1 MIYAIAII
9 LVLILIYGPQLW
21 VQWVLNRYNRKP
33 EENFPGTGGELARH
47 LLDRYDLQEVKV
59 EISDLGDHY
68 DPMTRAVRLTRDKFD
83 GKTLTAITVA
93 AHECGHAYQHAAVE
107 PMFMLR
113 TRLASI
119 SVTAQRVGS
128 FLLFAAPFAV
138 LITRLPS
145 AAVFNMTGAFL
156 IMGFAIIMH
165 LLTLPVEID
174 ASFKKALPLLSSGY
188 LSEKQMPAAR
198 SILRAAAWTYVA
210 ASLATLLNFWRW
222 LAVLRR

>member
-21 VQWVLNRYNRKP
+21 VQWILNRHNRKP

-68 DPMTRAVRLTRDKFD
+68 DPMTRAVRLTR
-83 GKTLTAITVA
+83 
-93 AHECGHAYQHAAVE
+93 
-107 PMFMLR
+107 MLR

-145 AAVFNMTGAFL
+145 AAVFNITGAFL
-156 IMGFAIIMH
+156 IMGFAIVMH